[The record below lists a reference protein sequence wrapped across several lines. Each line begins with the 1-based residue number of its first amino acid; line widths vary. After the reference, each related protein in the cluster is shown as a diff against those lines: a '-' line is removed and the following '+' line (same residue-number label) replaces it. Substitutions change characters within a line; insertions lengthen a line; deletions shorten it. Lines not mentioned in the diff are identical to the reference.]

1 MLADKS
7 SSDGY
12 LCVIEDA
19 SAIVGADDG
28 ILPILAEVSC
38 SDEAGLAIHLVPQR
52 HLLVWNVPE
61 P

>member
-1 MLADKS
+1 MTE
-7 SSDGY
+7 Y

-19 SAIVGADDG
+19 SAIIGTNNS
-28 ILPILAEVSC
+28 ILPILAEIGS
-38 SDEAGLAIHLVPQR
+38 SDESCLAIHLIPQR